1 MSLSFDPAMVCF
13 RSCLVFTTAL
23 RAAEGC
29 SDQGMGCN
37 GAIPRP
43 NHQKT
48 SVMETRQSY
57 VDANVPFAWPAIA
70 AKDLAQTEVKQA
82 YVDHNMPFAWPATAA
97 KDSTLTEVK
106 QSYSDANI
114 AFAWPATAAKD
125 STLTEVKQSYSDAST
140 PFAWPATAAKD
151 STLTEVKQSYSDAST
166 PFAWPATAAKDS
178 TLTEVKQSYSDASTP
193 FAWPATAAKDSAQT
207 EVKQSY
213 SDASTP
219 FAWPATA
226 AKDSTQTEV
235 KQKDRSGSGKDVG
248 SEILGWGPDG
258 YSRFF
263 DTEDQKLAFFQ
274 EHLTGQR
281 TEWIAPPS
289 SFGRSVEVLALHD
302 APEVIM
308 ICHIQHIFCH
318 KPLHSQA
325 FFAVDVRFTD
335 TQEETTLMYT
345 EHKLDPECS
354 VNCQMAH
361 HVLDRVMF
369 APVLAISV

>member
-1 MSLSFDPAMVCF
+1 MSPSFDPAMVCF

-48 SVMETRQSY
+48 SVMETKQSY
-57 VDANVPFAWPAIA
+57 VDANIPFAWPAIA

-82 YVDHNMPFAWPATAA
+82 YVDHKMPFAWPATAA
-97 KDSTLTEVK
+97 KDST
-106 QSYSDANI
+106 
-114 AFAWPATAAKD
+114 
-125 STLTEVKQSYSDAST
+125 
-140 PFAWPATAAKD
+140 
-151 STLTEVKQSYSDAST
+151 
-166 PFAWPATAAKDS
+166 
-178 TLTEVKQSYSDASTP
+178 
-193 FAWPATAAKDSAQT
+193 QT

-226 AKDSTQTEV
+226 AKDATQTEV
-235 KQKDRSGSGKDVG
+235 KQKDTSGSGKDEG

-281 TEWIAPPS
+281 TEWIAPAS

>member
-1 MSLSFDPAMVCF
+1 
-13 RSCLVFTTAL
+13 
-23 RAAEGC
+23 
-29 SDQGMGCN
+29 
-37 GAIPRP
+37 
-43 NHQKT
+43 
-48 SVMETRQSY
+48 METRQSY
-57 VDANVPFAWPAIA
+57 VDANIPFAWPAVA
-70 AKDLAQTEVKQA
+70 AKDMAQTEVKQSYSDA
-82 YVDHNMPFAWPATAA
+82 NVAFAWPATAA

-106 QSYSDANI
+106 QSYSDANV

-125 STLTEVKQSYSDAST
+125 A
-140 PFAWPATAAKD
+140 
-151 STLTEVKQSYSDAST
+151 
-166 PFAWPATAAKDS
+166 
-178 TLTEVKQSYSDASTP
+178 
-193 FAWPATAAKDSAQT
+193 
-207 EVKQSY
+207 
-213 SDASTP
+213 
-219 FAWPATA
+219 
-226 AKDSTQTEV
+226 
-235 KQKDRSGSGKDVG
+235 SGKDEG
-248 SEILGWGPDG
+248 SQVHGWGPDG

-263 DTEDQKLAFFQ
+263 DTEEQKLAFFQ

-308 ICHIQHIFCH
+308 VCHIQHIFCH

-325 FFAVDVRFTD
+325 FFAVDVRFID

-345 EHKLDPECS
+345 EHKMDPECS